1 MDYRKLA
8 AKLLEHEP
16 ARSEAF
22 HQGLAA
28 VLRNRVDGS
37 LVNIPHPAGTA
48 EADAFY
54 AGQMRGHNEFRNL
67 LIETNSDREAAIARL
82 RHFASDERRVA

>member
-8 AKLLEHEP
+8 AKLLEQDA

-28 VLRNRVDGS
+28 VLQKRIDDTPAIS
-37 LVNIPHPAGTA
+37 PYTAGTA
-48 EADAFY
+48 EDDAFF
-54 AGQMRGHNEFRNL
+54 AGCMRGHNEWRNS
-67 LIETNSDREAAIARL
+67 LIEANGDREALIARL
-82 RHFASDERRVA
+82 QSMLADRRAA